1 MKTANSINLQAQ
13 LGKRV
18 GATHTIEYM
27 TPLNEVMKRGG
38 FRRKPAFTLIELLVV
53 IAIIAILA
61 ALLLPALAMAKKKAQ
76 RAACV
81 SNLKQ
86 VALAEIMWVHDSEKS
101 MYHWRVQ
108 VADGGTWG
116 SPLMAENWFQISWN
130 SNNIAD
136 PKILVCAADKERK
149 QKIAT
154 NWGPTANGGFLNT
167 SYRNNASSY
176 FVQADA
182 GMVNLGGVYAPNYDK
197 SLNHVIYGDRNIRF
211 DRKGNCSLGINN
223 ICEIQRGSTVSGW
236 TNGLIHDGPGQLV
249 LGDGSVASTTY
260 KTFHTIMDLADDNY
274 GVHCLQP

>member
-1 MKTANSINLQAQ
+1 
-13 LGKRV
+13 
-18 GATHTIEYM
+18 M
-27 TPLNEVMKRGG
+27 TDCNEVMKRGG
-38 FRRKPAFTLIELLVV
+38 FRRKLAFTLIELLVV

-86 VALAEIMWVHDSEKS
+86 VALAEIMWVHDSEKA
-101 MYHWRVQ
+101 MYHWRVR
-108 VADGGTWG
+108 VPDGGTWG
-116 SPLMAENWFQISWN
+116 NALMPENWFQMSWI

-136 PKILVCAADKERK
+136 PKILVCAADTEKK

-154 NWGPTANGGFLNT
+154 NWGPSANGGFLNT
-167 SYRNNASSY
+167 SYRNNSSSY
-176 FVQADA
+176 FVQVDA
-182 GMVNLGGVYAPNYDK
+182 GMVNISGVYAPNYDK
-197 SLNHVIYGDRNIRF
+197 SLNHVIFGDRNIRF
-211 DRKGNCSLGINN
+211 DTRSGCSLGINN
-223 ICEIQRGSTVSGW
+223 IWQSSIGSTTSGW

-260 KTFHTIMDLADDNY
+260 KSFHQIMDLADDNY